1 MHDYIIYIYWLSKT
15 NLESSRIFA
24 ASGRLL
30 SLQSSRRALS
40 RVKMRSFESLVRV
53 ARPSRA
59 SETSRF
65 GQGDARMARTGGPG
79 RNRQGG
85 RRAHL
90 SMRRPKKPTCVMK
103 DTEHTHT

>member
-65 GQGDARMARTGGPG
+65 GQGDARIWPEPAGPVGTGKGADGRTCQCADP
-79 RNRQGG
+79 RS
-85 RRAHL
+85 RRA
-90 SMRRPKKPTCVMK
+90 
-103 DTEHTHT
+103 